1 MTADIRTVPAVPL
14 SAAAQMWL
22 RPLTLLLDAL
32 HRINYWALAGLT
44 ALMVVL
50 VFAQVVA
57 RYVFNSSFDW
67 ADELSRLAFVWSVFL
82 AIAMAVRE
90 RLHIGMEILT
100 SRIPEPYRHQLAR
113 LMDGIGAG
121 LMILVCYQSAKLAYE
136 QWDEKLASMDGSAAW
151 FVMAIVVGAGLSALE
166 MVRLAML
173 GQPASGEVVI
183 E

>member
-1 MTADIRTVPAVPL
+1 MTTDTRTAVADLPTSVAHY
-14 SAAAQMWL
+14 WL
-22 RPLTLLLDAL
+22 RQLTVLLDVL
-32 HRINYWALAGLT
+32 HRINYWTLAGLT
-44 ALMVVL
+44 ALMVLL

-100 SRIPEPYRHQLAR
+100 SRIPEPWRHQLAR
-113 LMDGIGAG
+113 LMDGVAAG

-136 QWDEKLASMDGSAAW
+136 QWDEKLASMDASGAW

-166 MVRLAML
+166 LIRLAML